1 MFLSLQVSRA
11 VVSQLQSR
19 CYSAAAPIMT
29 IKEARNILLKMVGT
43 STDYGP
49 NSMPKVSRVRKSQ
62 DELADRGMQDGYWE
76 AIIPLETDLA
86 VRERYITF
94 QKGIRFGRIMEDLDT
109 LAGCIC
115 YTHYSDP
122 DIDPEEKS
130 PVGIVTALVDRIELH
145 NYVVSPYHDIKMTG
159 HMAWVGTSSMEV
171 TMNLE
176 QEIHSTWQKILNAR
190 FIMVARDPVTNRAA
204 VVNRLV
210 PKGPEEEALFRKGEA
225 SKLLRQEEARKM
237 LLKTPPS
244 NDEILIVHDLF
255 LQTIDT
261 KGGTFKVR
269 IKPPGSVW
277 MEKTLLKN
285 MIMCHPEQR
294 NVHYK
299 IFGGFLMRQAMEVAW
314 TNAAMYSCKR
324 PVLKVVDDIVFKKP
338 VEIGSL
344 LLLSSQVVYT
354 HKSLMQVKVHAEVL
368 DVDTGVRETTND
380 FHFTFDSQD
389 ENLPRVIPKSY
400 AEFMLYLD
408 GKRHFES

>member
-1 MFLSLQVSRA
+1 MFLCAHFSRA
-11 VVSQLQSR
+11 LVSQLQAR
-19 CYSAAAPIMT
+19 CHTTAPPIMT
-29 IKEARNILLKMVGT
+29 IREARSILLKMVGT

-49 NSMPKVSRVRKSQ
+49 SCVPTVSRVRKSQ
-62 DELADRGMQDGYWE
+62 DELADRGMKDSYWE
-76 AIIPLETDLA
+76 AIIPLETDLT

-122 DIDPEEKS
+122 DVDPEDHA

-145 NYVVSPYHDIKMTG
+145 NHVVSPYHDIKMTG
-159 HMAWVGTSSMEV
+159 HLTWAGTSSMEA

-176 QEIHSTWQKILNAR
+176 QEINDTWQKILSAR

-210 PKGPEEEALFRKGEA
+210 PNGPEEEALFRKGEA
-225 SKLLRQEEARKM
+225 SKLLRQEEAKKI

-244 NDEILIVHDLF
+244 EEESLIVHDLF
-255 LQTIDT
+255 LHTIDT

-269 IKPPGSVW
+269 VKPPGSVW
-277 MEKTLLKN
+277 MEKSLLKN

-294 NVHYK
+294 NIHHK

-314 TNAAMYSCKR
+314 TTAALYSCNR

-338 VEIGSL
+338 VDIGSL

-354 HKSLMQVKVHAEVL
+354 HKSLMQIKVHAEVL